1 VLSPFAS
8 KYCVSFEP
16 YFLVSV
22 SVNILEWH
30 SFPLLF
36 MVQVWVAVFPP
47 TVTILLLF
55 CPSIWWSQG
64 ALQVP

>member
-1 VLSPFAS
+1 VLPPFAS

-22 SVNILEWH
+22 SANIFVQICVVVL
-30 SFPLLF
+30 PLS
-36 MVQVWVAVFPP
+36 V
-47 TVTILLLF
+47 TVLLLF
-55 CPSIWWSQG
+55 CPSNWCSQG